1 MKGGNKAGF
10 ARVLARHHASV
21 RPLLQ
26 FAISAESDVSSVS
39 LQCRMSVSRLP
50 SFAFSPIS
58 EQVVRR
64 PDILFLKHASSIF
77 RQSSN
82 PVCGFSMMEQ
92 VILCAVCPMEN
103 WHGSSMNHIRKTV

>member
-64 PDILFLKHASSIF
+64 PDILFTAKWRSL
-77 RQSSN
+77 R
-82 PVCGFSMMEQ
+82 G
-92 VILCAVCPMEN
+92 L
-103 WHGSSMNHIRKTV
+103 

>member
-39 LQCRMSVSRLP
+39 ATVQNVSQSVALVHF
-50 SFAFSPIS
+50 FANF
-58 EQVVRR
+58 
-64 PDILFLKHASSIF
+64 
-77 RQSSN
+77 
-82 PVCGFSMMEQ
+82 
-92 VILCAVCPMEN
+92 
-103 WHGSSMNHIRKTV
+103 